1 VWNEI
6 CQSNGKPH
14 SAVQLMSNTFIT
26 DAVTGGLLAGTL
38 STAALVSRGHV
49 EQGSA
54 AAPVNAISHW
64 FWPLRALR
72 RDDVSLRH
80 TATGITVHFLSSLFW
95 SSAFVWLRR
104 RRARPTP
111 GNAVLDAAAVTA
123 TAAVVDLKVVPQRL
137 SPGFERRL
145 SPGSVSW
152 VYILFG
158 VGLAVAGSLAS
169 RRRY

>member
-1 VWNEI
+1 
-6 CQSNGKPH
+6 
-14 SAVQLMSNTFIT
+14 MSNTFT
-26 DAVTGGLLAGTL
+26 TETLTGGLLAGTL
-38 STAALVSRGHV
+38 STAALISRGHV

-64 FWPLRALR
+64 IWPVRALR

-80 TATGITVHFLSSLFW
+80 TATGIVVHFLSSLFW
-95 SSAFVWLRR
+95 SSAFVLLRR
-104 RRARPTP
+104 LRARPTP

-123 TAAVVDLKVVPQRL
+123 AAAVVDLQVVPERL

-145 SPGSVSW
+145 SPGSVAW

-158 VGLAVAGSLAS
+158 IGLAVTGSIAS
-169 RRRY
+169 RRRH